1 MRRTVENGGALSA
14 ALKDVAHPAETSYGR
29 VTTLRLLPRIQHG
42 RFTSSGSAGSTR
54 PFLGRRSSLWI
65 GVQRRL
71 KRLLDVVGAAMGLM
85 VLAPMFIVIAMA
97 IKLGSP
103 GPVFYRWH
111 VVGRGGRFFVGHK
124 FRTMV
129 VDADAQKMQ
138 LLAHNEMR
146 GPVFKMADDPR
157 ITRVGRTLRRYSLDE
172 LPQLWDVLKN
182 NMSLVGPRPPLQ
194 SEWSFFDERQRH
206 KLDVTPGLTC
216 LWQVSGRNHI
226 VDFDEWV
233 NLDLKYIDEWSLWLD
248 IKIMARTVLTVVRGT
263 GK

>member
-1 MRRTVENGGALSA
+1 MGRHLESGEAVSA
-14 ALKDVAHPAETSYGR
+14 AVNDIFGSAETRVER
-29 VTTLRLLPRIQHG
+29 VTLRPLPPTQHPQFPSAAPATGPLGTRAPRSAIGLTL
-42 RFTSSGSAGSTR
+42 
-54 PFLGRRSSLWI
+54 
-65 GVQRRL
+65 QRCL
-71 KRLLDVVGAAMGLM
+71 KRLLDIIGASCGLV
-85 VLAPMFIVIAMA
+85 VLAPLFVVIAIA
-97 IKLGSP
+97 IKVTSP
-103 GPVFYRWH
+103 GPVFYRWR
-111 VVGRGGRFFVGHK
+111 VVGRNGKFFVGHK

-129 VDADAQKMQ
+129 VDADAQKAR
-138 LLAHNEMR
+138 LLASNEMR

-157 ITRVGRTLRRYSLDE
+157 VTRVGRTLRRYSLDE

-194 SEWSFFDERQRH
+194 SEWMLFDNRQRQ

-216 LWQVSGRNHI
+216 LWQVSGRNGI

-248 IKIMARTVLTVVRGT
+248 IKILARTILTVIRGT